1 MAAPPGYTIV
11 DVARDC
17 PKYENTINHGGI
29 VLFCRSIFRIKRV
42 TITFLPTTFELLL
55 CSVHSAAS
63 VTIFAIIYRPGS
75 QPLSVKFF
83 DELMSLFEII
93 LLYKSCLV
101 IAGDLNIH
109 FDDPD
114 DCHGKHFCEL
124 LELLG
129 LSQHVFQST
138 HVRGHTLDLIIT
150 REDSR
155 VHDIC
160 VDPRFTLIIVLL
172 LASCHQYRNQSV
184 ILA

>member
-1 MAAPPGYTIV
+1 MS
-11 DVARDC
+11 
-17 PKYENTINHGGI
+17 
-29 VLFCRSIFRIKRV
+29 F
-42 TITFLPTTFELLL
+42 
-55 CSVHSAAS
+55 VHSAAS
-63 VTIFAIIYRPGS
+63 VTIFAIIYRPDS

-109 FDDPD
+109 VNDPD

-138 HVRGHTLDLIIT
+138 HVRGHTLNLIIT

-160 VDPRFTLIIVLL
+160 VDSPVYFDHCLITCKLPSILKPIREISL
-172 LASCHQYRNQSV
+172 MFIRN
-184 ILA
+184 